1 MPRLN
6 PNAIAV
12 ALLCALASPF
22 SHSLPEDREQAIH
35 ISADKATRDEK
46 KGLTIYSGNVILDQG
61 SLHISADRI
70 TVFRIVEEG
79 DKIVAKGQPAL
90 VQQQPNAGEELMRAH
105 ANIIE
110 YYKSEDRLRLH
121 SGAQIKQGASTVKGE
136 TIDYYISQQ
145 LIKAVSD
152 QSQEDSRVEVVIP
165 ASRLEKSE
173 GESDQTDGK

>member
-6 PNAIAV
+6 PSAIAV
-12 ALLCALASPF
+12 ALLCTLASQL
-22 SHSLPEDREQAIH
+22 SLSLPDDREQAIH

-46 KGLTIYSGNVILDQG
+46 KGITVYSGNVVLDQG

-70 TVFRIVEEG
+70 TVYRILEEG

-90 VQQQPNAGEELMRAH
+90 VQQQPNPDEELMRAH

-121 SGAQIKQGASTVKGE
+121 LGAQIKQGASTVKGE
-136 TIDYYISQQ
+136 TIDYFISQQ

-165 ASRLEKSE
+165 ANRLQKSE
-173 GESDQTDGK
+173 DESGEADGK